1 MRSSTITKHAWPC
14 GGAVRRGGRATIALF
29 ACSGDVGARRHAA
42 EWFDVFR
49 HVMDTESRT
58 VIVHRMHLLLRRE
71 LGQGIDEART
81 LADPLYARDVL
92 LVCDAMHG
100 SELPGL
106 AAHYRRVA
114 TLPAA
119 RPADADELRAD
130 ADPPTP
136 RGAGGGAA
144 PPARRWLSPARWLA
158 RP

>member
-1 MRSSTITKHAWPC
+1 
-14 GGAVRRGGRATIALF
+14 
-29 ACSGDVGARRHAA
+29 
-42 EWFDVFR
+42 
-49 HVMDTESRT
+49 MDTDSRT

-106 AAHYRRVA
+106 AAHYRRVH
-114 TLPAA
+114 TLTAA

-136 RGAGGGAA
+136 RGSAGSAA